1 MKIINLFLFLFLLN
15 CKAQEVPDNVILTY
29 QRTVSDTSE
38 SYVQFM
44 FDSSK
49 NYLFVHYKST
59 GLQKTIN
66 VNLTQQELRSIY
78 VIYKESNLPVEEINC
93 LYNDDGT
100 ISSKAIID
108 FGKKR
113 QIVSSQ
119 KCYQKD
125 YNKNNFYK
133 IETLLLKLIKS
144 KPEYK
149 QTFPWEFENL

>member
-108 FGKKR
+108 FGKKD
-113 QIVSSQ
+113 
-119 KCYQKD
+119 K
-125 YNKNNFYK
+125 
-133 IETLLLKLIKS
+133 
-144 KPEYK
+144 
-149 QTFPWEFENL
+149 